1 MGAKRPRKLTVTQ
14 QIMQEV
20 EKQLKSKNYPNEK
33 TYKTYLKYARRYV
46 QFCREKYNCR
56 SYEECSNLD
65 FAQGYCDYLKSENY
79 SPSSIH
85 LFMVSVVSTFDNL
98 SLRDIDKPIRHTAEY
113 TRGRKEKFTPQ
124 TAEDINDTKWSY
136 LVDFQRVAGLRR
148 AELMRLCGR
157 NFKKDESGIY
167 CIEVERGKGGKYQLQ
182 RLNSDEDV
190 KFVRKYFEAVKP
202 DEKIFPAE
210 LFRNRLNL
218 HKLRADSARE
228 FYFQNLKKLQEDPSY
243 AEQMERE
250 IRARWNLY
258 NIDKRTGKPK
268 PFNPKLIKGYYV
280 LRGKSRELARKNEMP
295 GKYNKLC
302 LLYTSIMKL
311 SHWRHNVC
319 ALNYLIISPKN

>member
-1 MGAKRPRKLTVTQ
+1 MPKRPRRLTVTQ

-20 EKQLKSKNYPNEK
+20 EKHLKSKNYPNEK

-46 QFCREKYNCR
+46 QFCRENYNCR
-56 SYEECSNLD
+56 SYDECRSLEY
-65 FAQGYCDYLKSENY
+65 AQGFCDSLKENY
-79 SPSSIH
+79 TPSSIH
-85 LFMVSVVSTFDNL
+85 LFMVSVTSAFRL
-98 SLRDIDKPIRHTAEY
+98 PLRKIDKPIRYTAEY

-124 TAEDINDTKWSY
+124 TAEDLNDPKWSY
-136 LVDFQRVAGLRR
+136 LVEFQKRAGLRR
-148 AELMRLCGR
+148 SEALRLRGR
-157 NFKKDESGIY
+157 NFKQDESGHW
-167 CIEVERGKGGKYQLQ
+167 CVEVESGKGGKYQLQ
-182 RLNSDEDV
+182 RLNSETDV
-190 KFVRKYFEAVKP
+190 EFVRKYFEAVDP
-202 DEKIFPAE
+202 NEKIFSPE

-268 PFNPKLIKGYYV
+268 PFNPKLVNGYFV
-280 LRGKSRELARKNEMP
+280 LRGKNRELARKNELP

-302 LLYTSIMKL
+302 LLYCSIMKL
-311 SHWRHNVC
+311 SHWRLGV
-319 ALNYLIISPKN
+319 ALHSYILH

>member
-1 MGAKRPRKLTVTQ
+1 MPKRPRRLTVTQ

-33 TYKTYLKYARRYV
+33 TYKTYLHHARRYV

-56 SYEECSNLD
+56 SYEDCKSLE

-79 SPSSIH
+79 APSSIH
-85 LFMVSVVSTFDNL
+85 LFMVSVTSACTL
-98 SLRDIDKPIRHTAEY
+98 PLRKIDKPIRYTAEY

-124 TAEDINDTKWSY
+124 AAEDLNDPRWSY
-136 LVDFQRVAGLRR
+136 LVEFQKRAGIRR
-148 AELMRLCGR
+148 AELARLCGR

-167 CIEVERGKGGKYQLQ
+167 SIEIERGKGGKYQLQ

-190 KFVRKYFEAVKP
+190 EFVRKYFEAVGP
-202 DEKIFPAE
+202 NEKIFPPE

-218 HKLRADSARE
+218 HKLRADSARD
-228 FYFQNLKKLQEDPSY
+228 FYFQNLKKMQEDPSY

-250 IRARWNLY
+250 IRARWEKY

-268 PFNPKLIKGYYV
+268 PFNPKLIKGYYI
-280 LRGKSRELARKNEMP
+280 LRGKCREHARKIGMP

-311 SHWRHNVC
+311 SHWRLSIITSSYINIHN
-319 ALNYLIISPKN
+319 